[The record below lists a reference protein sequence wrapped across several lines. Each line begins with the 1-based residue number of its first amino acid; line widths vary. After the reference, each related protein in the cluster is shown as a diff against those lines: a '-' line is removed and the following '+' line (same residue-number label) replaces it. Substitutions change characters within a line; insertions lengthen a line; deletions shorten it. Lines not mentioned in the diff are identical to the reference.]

1 MLVWTLVVLV
11 SGCAKKNYLDYEFDG
26 YKISIP
32 TREILDNQKVSDL
45 QRAQNIEAIAIQRS
59 QTWYKDS
66 LIISNIDLSQLT
78 LDKFMTL
85 NKKTLE
91 SRFAEY
97 NESKYS
103 DLSFECKKRKIAG
116 KLFNYDLIVSDQK
129 IYFSQYLFSRAK
141 SGFMIS
147 LSSEDK
153 KQIKLFKKS
162 VQDISCD

>member
-1 MLVWTLVVLV
+1 MFLWLVLISV
-11 SGCAKKNYLDYEFDG
+11 SGCAKKYYLDYEFNG
-26 YKISIP
+26 YKITIP
-32 TREILDNQKVSDL
+32 TKEILDNQKVSDL
-45 QRAQNIEAIAIQRS
+45 QKAQNIDAIAIQRS
-59 QTWYKDS
+59 ETWYKDS
-66 LIISNIDLSQLT
+66 LIISNIDLSQIT

-103 DLSFECKKRKIAG
+103 DLSFECKNRKISG
-116 KLFNYDLIVSDQK
+116 KLFNYDLIASDQK

-141 SGFMIS
+141 SGYIIS